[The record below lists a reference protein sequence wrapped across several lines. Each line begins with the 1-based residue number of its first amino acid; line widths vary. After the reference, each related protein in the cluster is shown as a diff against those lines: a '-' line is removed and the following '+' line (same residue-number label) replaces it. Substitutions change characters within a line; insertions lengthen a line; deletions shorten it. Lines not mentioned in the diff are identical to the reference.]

1 MKVITFMASNTKLV
15 QENTENLSNLIG
27 FIDLLIQID
36 LQNKHD
42 TSKQTK
48 VILNY
53 IIKRDSNE

>member
-1 MKVITFMASNTKLV
+1 MASNTKLV